1 MKKFTLNNR
10 IFKIVM
16 MLLSFILGGAFS
28 LSAEEYKSMIRYDR
42 VWEYINSQ
50 WLDRQVCY
58 VKFDGPEEINGKT
71 YHRLVAFKTAGYD
84 YDSDGQPYLFDINE
98 NYYKHEGYLR
108 EENGKVYTLIV
119 KNVDEPESPGLYLH
133 TSELSY
139 PDWWEIEEKLIY
151 DFTCKDGE
159 SYTGLQIESWWGEEM
174 DYKVMSVE
182 HVEIE
187 GEDHR
192 LMRICPDD
200 GWDYK
205 NGEPIV
211 EGIGIASYGCL
222 TTINFLIQPSC
233 PCYNHIFNRVLTLDG
248 KVLYR
253 CEGGCDEIPF
263 NDFTGVANINEQ
275 PDADTPLYDII
286 GRRITDPTPGQLY
299 IRNGKKHIAK

>member
-1 MKKFTLNNR
+1 MKNFTLNNR
-10 IFKIVM
+10 SFKIAT
-16 MLLSFILGGAFS
+16 MLLSFLIAGAFS

-58 VKFDGPEEINGKT
+58 VKFDGQKEINGKT

-84 YDSDGQPYLFDINE
+84 YDSDGQPYLFDINN
-98 NYYKHEGYLR
+98 NYFWHEGYLR
-108 EENGKVYTLIV
+108 EEDGKVYTLVMTDPLMINPSV
-119 KNVDEPESPGLYLH
+119 MLFTAEYDQSKDYRL
-133 TSELSY
+133 
-139 PDWWEIEEKLIY
+139 EEKLLY
-151 DFTCKDGE
+151 DFTLKEGE
-159 SYTGLQIESWWGEEM
+159 SYKGLQIQFDMGVEM

-233 PCYNHIFNRVLTLDG
+233 PCYNHIFNRVLSLDG

-253 CEGGCDEIPF
+253 NEEDCAEIPL
-263 NDFTGVANINEQ
+263 NDFAAVDRVQEQ
-275 PDADTPLYDII
+275 PDADSPLYDIL
-286 GRRITDPTPGQLY
+286 GRRITDPAPGQLY
-299 IRNGKKHIAK
+299 IRNGKKFVRK